1 MNVWGGQLWRETWG
15 PWWNRAGAP
24 NSAQSCREGKLGSF
38 QEEIYLKWEL
48 RDEPGESS
56 GQGEGENRECEGLLV
71 TDRGREAFCGAGCWT
86 ARVAE

>member
-1 MNVWGGQLWRETWG
+1 MNVWGGQLWRKLGGHGGTGQG
-15 PWWNRAGAP
+15 PV
-24 NSAQSCREGKLGSF
+24 QSCREGKLGSF
-38 QEEIYLKWEL
+38 QEEVYLKWEL

-56 GQGEGENRECEGLLV
+56 GQGEGENCECEGLLV